1 MHQKNKKHRKPK
13 KTKKHRKMK
22 NEKAQLYIVSPL
34 VFFIQNS
41 KFEYDIYLN
50 NLFKNLSY

>member
-13 KTKKHRKMK
+13 KTKKHRKLK

-34 VFFIQNS
+34 VFFI
-41 KFEYDIYLN
+41 
-50 NLFKNLSY
+50 